1 MNFFPLVWYSS
12 LTGGAYG
19 LYRYYIYSAHFW
31 TGIFKASKDHDPTF
45 EILLTCLLYLSFE
58 IIQVILTYYARQRQA
73 SIQLSYDQHECN
85 EGAHVII
92 AAHKAHDSLQKILPS
107 VLAAFPSRQIWVADN
122 GLVQDDATQKHCQE
136 LGIQYRFYPIPNKTY
151 ALFKTAEEIYDTYH
165 DDAKALV
172 LLDDDT
178 HLPENFFV
186 RTDLLAKPLVAG
198 YCTGI
203 TIQKSPPYNLYEH
216 LIDFEYRTISY
227 RNGCKAN
234 HGTIHFLH
242 GICAIYNTKR
252 MLMIYSKLCTLPDG
266 LPFGEDSFAGIDC
279 RLAGY
284 RLLQDNMNVVS
295 TFCPRRLLPPLCGN
309 GQNREQGFGASSLWK
324 QRALRWY
331 LSWPRRLPSEIALGL
346 FYDVGNWT
354 GNILYRMDLLWY
366 LFIILVS
373 SFWPFYLV
381 HIGVT
386 HGSWSLFGYL
396 HLFLYATSATTAV
409 LRYNAF
415 PATLK
420 QGVDLKIFPIVPFF
434 NILVCTLM
442 ACSFMM
448 SLLYYIPM
456 RRIDYKKCYANAY

>member
-1 MNFFPLVWYSS
+1 MNFFPLVWYPF
-12 LTGGAYG
+12 LAGGAYG
-19 LYRYYIYSAHFW
+19 LYRYYIESTHFW
-31 TGIFKASKDHDPTF
+31 TSIFHASKEHDPTF
-45 EILLTCLLYLSFE
+45 EILVTCLLYLSFE
-58 IIQVILTYYARQRQA
+58 TIQFVLTHYARRK
-73 SIQLSYDQHECN
+73 SRPITYDQAECN

-92 AAHKAHDSLQKILPS
+92 AAHKAYDSLQKILPS

-122 GLVQDDATQKHCQE
+122 GLIQDDATQSFCQE
-136 LGIQYRFYPIPNKTY
+136 LGVQYRFYPIPNKTY
-151 ALFKTAEEIYDTYH
+151 ALYKTAEEIYDTYH

-178 HLPENFFV
+178 QLPENFFV
-186 RTDLLAKPLVAG
+186 RKDLLAKPLVAG
-198 YCTGI
+198 YCAGI
-203 TIQKSPPYNLYEH
+203 TIAKSPPYNLFEH

-227 RNGCKAN
+227 RNECKAN

-252 MLMIYSKLCTLPDG
+252 MLMIYSKLCTLPGG

-284 RLLQDNMNVVS
+284 RLLQDNLNVVT
-295 TFCPRRLLPPLCGN
+295 TFCPRRLLPRCGN

-354 GNILYRMDLLWY
+354 GNVLYRIDLLWY

-386 HGSWSLFGYL
+386 HKPWSLFGYL
-396 HLFLYATSATTAV
+396 HLVLYTTSTLTAV
-409 LRYNAF
+409 IRYNAF
-415 PATLK
+415 PSTLK
-420 QGVDLKIFPIVPFF
+420 QGVDRRIFLMVPFL
-434 NILVCTLM
+434 NLLVCLMM
-442 ACSFMM
+442 ACSFLI